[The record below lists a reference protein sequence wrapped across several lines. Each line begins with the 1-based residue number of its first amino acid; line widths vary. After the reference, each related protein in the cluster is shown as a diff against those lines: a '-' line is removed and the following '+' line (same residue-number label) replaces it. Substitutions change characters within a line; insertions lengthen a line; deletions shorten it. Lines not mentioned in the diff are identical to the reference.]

1 MRPPRAVVVAGT
13 LALQFVCFT
22 NNQAQQA
29 QAVARLQVHA
39 GPHERRDVPLVA
51 GLAGVPLRLNGG
63 ALRLYETTA
72 GRNEPVPSQLR
83 AGDPDR
89 LAFVLAGRTPAGA
102 TRSFELRAEAA
113 PAPAPAPRVRA
124 LDDGDDIRLEVAG
137 RPVLQYRYTPM
148 PVPAGVREIFSSSA
162 FIHPLWSPAG
172 EVLTRIQP
180 PDHYHHYG
188 IANPWTQVDVGGRVV
203 DFWNLGSGQARVRS
217 AAVLERTSG
226 EVVGGFRSLHEHV
239 VNDSAGPRV
248 VLNEAWEVSAW
259 NVPGGAWVVDFV
271 STMNPTTAV
280 PFHIR
285 AYRYQGFSIRAT
297 EKWGDRTATILTSE
311 GKSKADANA
320 TRARW
325 VDVNGVSV
333 APSGTS
339 GVLFMS
345 NPANFNHPENLRVWP
360 VGENRGVENVYVN
373 FNPAQDRDFP
383 LAPGSTHA
391 LKYRM
396 FVYDGKLT
404 PQEAERLWTDYADP
418 PRVEVHPV
426 AAR

>member
-1 MRPPRAVVVAGT
+1 MRLPSGVAVAT
-13 LALQFVCFT
+13 ALFLQFVLAE
-22 NNQAQQA
+22 NNHA
-29 QAVARLQVHA
+29 QAIPVARLEVDA
-39 GPHERRDVPLVA
+39 GAHERRDVPVVAVLA
-51 GLAGVPLRLNGG
+51 GLPLRLGEG
-63 ALRLYETTA
+63 PLRLYETTG
-72 GRNEPVPSQLR
+72 GRSEPVPAQLR

-89 LAFVLAGRTPAGA
+89 LAFVLPGRTAAGA
-102 TRSFELRAEAA
+102 TRSFELRVEPAA
-113 PAPAPAPRVRA
+113 AQPAAAPRVRA
-124 LDDGDDIRLEVAG
+124 LDDGNDIRLEVGG

-188 IANPWTQVDVGGRVV
+188 IANPWTQVDVEGRVV
-203 DFWNLGSGQARVRS
+203 DFWNLASGQGRVRS
-217 AAVLERTSG
+217 AGVLERTSG
-226 EVVGGFRSLHEHV
+226 EVLGGFRSLHEHV
-239 VNDSAGPRV
+239 VNAESGPRV
-248 VLNEAWEVSAW
+248 LLNEEWDVTAWS
-259 NVPGGAWVVDFV
+259 VPGGAWVVDFV
-271 STMNPTTAV
+271 STMSPTTQT
-280 PFHIR
+280 PFHIK

-297 EKWGDRTATILTSE
+297 EKWGDQTATILTSD

-325 VDVNGVSV
+325 VDVNGVSI

-345 NPANFNHPENLRVWP
+345 SPANFNHPETLRVWP

-373 FNPAQDRDFP
+373 FNPAQDRDMP
-383 LAPGSTHA
+383 LLPGGSHA

-396 FVYDGKLT
+396 FVYDGKIT
-404 PQEAERLWTDYADP
+404 PAEAERLWTDYADP
-418 PRVEVHPV
+418 PRVTVHPA